1 MPNPQKKATTT
12 AIKTRTKSKAPAK
25 KQGPTKRKKVQST
38 WKRRKLEDDDST
50 DTDKS
55 SDTEPTQQP
64 YRKHTKKSVVKNV
77 EVVNDEPDSVIDVAS
92 GSDSDDRVSSDGE
105 VWRRIWPYDTNI
117 NM

>member
-25 KQGPTKRKKVQST
+25 KQGPTKRKNVQST
-38 WKRRKLEDDDST
+38 RKRRKPEDDDST

-64 YRKHTKKSVVKNV
+64 HRKRTKELVVKDM
-77 EVVNDEPDSVIDVAS
+77 EVVNDKPDSVIDVAS

-105 VWRRIWPYDTNI
+105 V
-117 NM
+117 